1 MPLVA
6 PGPIQETSFIEE
18 SEAPPPTYSEATG
31 GYSPV
36 SQGKQESHLAL
47 INFLNQ
53 SYKLGDNCIQNF
65 YLGRYIVRYTVRN
78 LVLR

>member
-36 SQGKQESHLAL
+36 SQGKDESHWAL
-47 INFLNQ
+47 TKFLNQ
-53 SYKLGDNCIQNF
+53 SYELGE
-65 YLGRYIVRYTVRN
+65 N
-78 LVLR
+78 LFKIFIWGI